1 MDDPVL
7 EFFGVY
13 SGLNIYMDGL
23 PLKNWGRLEPFY

>member
-7 EFFGVY
+7 EYFGVY
-13 SGLNIYMDGL
+13 SGLNNMDGL